1 MRSINWAA
9 AAAAALVLTAPLARA
24 ETVFKWANDG
34 DVRALDPYTL
44 DETVQNSFLQNI
56 YEPLVKRSKT
66 LGLEPGLATSWKLVN
81 PTTWEFKIRQGVK
94 WQDGTPFTAD
104 DVLFSIQRIK
114 SKTSSTSTNV
124 ATVADV
130 KKVDDATVDFITSV
144 PDPLLPSELTNVDIL
159 PKAWMTAHDS
169 AEPAIVG
176 KNENYALLH
185 TMGTGPYELVSREPD
200 RKTVLQR
207 NPGWW
212 GKLDGNVDRV
222 EFNVISNAATRVAA
236 LLSGEMDMIYSV
248 PPQDMDRIAHSP
260 GVKLLVTPELRTIY
274 FGFDVTRPELL
285 HSSVKGK
292 NPFKDLRVREAFAK
306 AIDENAIVRSVMRG
320 QARSTWEMMGPGV
333 NGFNPAMNTRP
344 KVDIAGAKKLLADAG
359 YPNGFEVQLDC
370 PNDRYVADAQICTAA
385 AAMLAKIGI
394 KVDVYARTKT
404 KFFADVNYPKYD
416 TSMWLI
422 GWTPSTYDAQ
432 NVFISLLGSQ
442 DPKTGRG
449 LYNLGAYSNPKLDAL
464 IDAMGPELDQK
475 KRQDMINEAIAIV
488 QHDLPTIPLHQQS
501 IVWAARDNI
510 SLVQPADNTFPMRWV
525 TKK

>member
-1 MRSINWAA
+1 MRSMIW

-56 YEPLVKRSKT
+56 YEPLVRRSKT

-94 WQDGTPFTAD
+94 WQDGTPFTVD

-114 SKTSSTSTNV
+114 SKTSSTAENA
-124 ATVADV
+124 ATIKEV
-130 KKVDDATVDFITSV
+130 KKVDDQTVDFITTV
-144 PDPLLPSELTNVDIL
+144 PDPLLPSELTNVDML
-159 PKAWMTAHDS
+159 PKAWMTAHGA

-176 KNENYALLH
+176 KNSNDALMH

-200 RKTVLQR
+200 RKTVLKR
-207 NPGWW
+207 NPAWW

-222 EFNVISNAATRVAA
+222 EFNVISNAPTRVAA

-248 PPQDMDRIAHSP
+248 PPQDMARIAHSP
-260 GVKLLVTPELRTIY
+260 GVKLLITPELRTIY
-274 FGFDVTRPELL
+274 FGFDVSRKQLL
-285 HSSVKGK
+285 HSNVKGK
-292 NPFKDLRVREAFAK
+292 NPFQDLRVREAFAK
-306 AIDENAIVRSVMRG
+306 AIDENAIVRSVMEG
-320 QARSTWEMMGPGV
+320 QARATWEMMGPGV
-333 NGFNPAMNTRP
+333 NGFNPAMNQRP
-344 KVDIAGAKKLLADAG
+344 AVDIAGAKKLLAEAG
-359 YPNGFEVQLDC
+359 YPHGFEVQLDC

-385 AAMLAKIGI
+385 AAMLAKIGV
-394 KVDVYARTKT
+394 KVDVYARTKS
-404 KFFADVNYPKYD
+404 KFFADVNFPKYD

-432 NVFISLLGSQ
+432 NVFFSLLGSQ
-442 DPKTGRG
+442 DRATGRG
-449 LYNLGAYSNPKLDAL
+449 LFNLGGYSNPKLDKL
-464 IDAMGPELDQK
+464 IAAMGPELDPK
-475 KRQDMINEAIAIV
+475 KRQDIINQAITIV

-510 SLVQPADNTFPMRWV
+510 SVVQPADDSFPMRWV

>member
-1 MRSINWAA
+1 MRSIIL

-56 YEPLVKRSKT
+56 YEPLVRRSKT
-66 LGLEPGLATSWKLVN
+66 LGLEPGLATSWKLIN

-94 WQDGTPFTAD
+94 WQDGTPFTVD
-104 DVLFSIQRIK
+104 DVIFSIQRIK
-114 SKTSSTSTNV
+114 SKTSSTPDNPAPIMEV
-124 ATVADV
+124 KNINAT
-130 KKVDDATVDFITSV
+130 TVDFTTRV
-144 PDPLLPSELTNVDIL
+144 PDPLLPSELTNVDML
-159 PKAWMTAHDS
+159 PKAWMTKHGA
-169 AEPAIVG
+169 ATPAIVG
-176 KNENYALLH
+176 KSSNYALLH

-200 RKTVLQR
+200 RKTVLKR
-207 NPGWW
+207 NPNWW

-248 PPQDMDRIAHSP
+248 PPQDMARIAHSP
-260 GVKLLVTPELRTIY
+260 GVKLLITPELRTIY
-274 FGFDVTRPELL
+274 FGFDVRRPQLL
-285 HSSVKGK
+285 HSNVKGK

-306 AIDENAIVRSVMRG
+306 AIDENAIVRTVMEG
-320 QARSTWEMMGPGV
+320 QARATWEMMGPGV
-333 NGFNPAMNTRP
+333 NGFNPAMNKRP
-344 KVDIAGAKKLLADAG
+344 AVDIAGAKKLLAEAG
-359 YPNGFEVQLDC
+359 YPHGFEVQLDC

-394 KVDVYARTKT
+394 KVDVYARTKS
-404 KFFADVNYPKYD
+404 KFFADVNFPKYD

-432 NVFISLLGSQ
+432 NVFFSLLGTQ
-442 DPKTGRG
+442 NPKTGEG
-449 LYNLGAYSNPKLDAL
+449 LFNLGGYSNPKLDKL
-464 IDAMGPELDQK
+464 IAAMGPELNQQ
-475 KRQDMINEAIAIV
+475 KRQDIINQAIAIV

-501 IVWAARDNI
+501 IVWAARNNI
-510 SLVQPADNTFPMRWV
+510 SLVQPADDTFPMRWV
-525 TKK
+525 IKK